1 MREARVLHVVASQAR
16 RGAEVFAVDL
26 ADALL
31 AHGWPGRV
39 VAVEPGPHA
48 DLAVPSVAPRWPS
61 AQALRALR
69 AAARHVDV
77 VVAHGS
83 TSLPAMALALVGA
96 PTPFMYRTIGD
107 PAYWTPSPVAR
118 AWVGVALRRAAV
130 VVALWPAAR
139 DELLR
144 RHRLAR
150 ERVVVL
156 PTAVDVARF
165 RPADD
170 ERRRRCRLAFGV
182 PTDAHP
188 VVAVVAA
195 LSPEKEVGLAL
206 AALAHLP
213 DEAFLLV
220 AGDGAERAALE
231 ASAPAGRV
239 RFLGSV
245 DGVPDV
251 LAAADVLA
259 LTSRTEGLPAVA
271 IEAVLAGVPVV
282 ASPVGAVPEIVTPGN
297 GVLLGSRHAGDV
309 ATAILAALTLRPDP
323 EPVRARFGVDAVA
336 AGWARMLSDV
346 VRRGG

>member
-1 MREARVLHVVASQAR
+1 MLHVIASRAR

-26 ADALL
+26 ADALP

-39 VAVEPGPHA
+39 IAVEPGPHA
-48 DLAVPSVAPRWPS
+48 DLAVPSAASRWPS
-61 AQALRALR
+61 VQAVRELRAD
-69 AAARHVDV
+69 ARDVDI

-83 TSLPAMALALVGA
+83 TSLPAMALALAAA
-96 PTPFMYRTIGD
+96 PTPFVYRTIGD
-107 PAYWTPSPVAR
+107 PAYWTRSLVAR
-118 AWVGVALRRAAV
+118 AWVGVAMRRAAA

-156 PTAVDVARF
+156 PTAVDTARF
-165 RPADD
+165 RPADE
-170 ERRRRCRLAFGV
+170 ERRRRCRLAFGI

-195 LSPEKEVGLAL
+195 LSPEKDVGLAL
-206 AALAHLP
+206 AALGHLP
-213 DEAFLLV
+213 DDAFLLV
-220 AGDGAERAALE
+220 AGDGPERTALE

-245 DGVPDV
+245 DVVPDV

-259 LTSRTEGLPAVA
+259 MTSRTEGLPAVA

-282 ASPVGAVPEIVTPGN
+282 APPVGAVPEIVTPGN
-297 GVLLGSRHAGDV
+297 GVLLDSRDPGDV
-309 ATAILAALTLRPDP
+309 AMAILAALALRPDP
-323 EPVRARFGVDAVA
+323 EPVRVRFGLDAVA
-336 AGWARMLSDV
+336 AGWARLLSDV